1 MEADLQMHVSRPQSL
16 RETQCTPFPKYKRRK
31 GNLIQPELYTE
42 KLPRKIQILTIRKEN
57 KTPFELPNKFF
68 INKL

>member
-1 MEADLQMHVSRPQSL
+1 MEADLQMHVSRPKNL
-16 RETQCTPFPKYKRRK
+16 RLFPNKKDGK
-31 GNLIQPELYTE
+31 GIWYNPNFIALYTE

-68 INKL
+68 IYTF